1 MLFLRSQLSKKKK
14 NTFCSLWCITLWI
27 SFYLS
32 CLGFIGVHIWKLV
45 SFTDSEK
52 FSAMFYP
59 KIASPLFSLKST
71 PEFQQAYINFL
82 IISSTC
88 LNLCVIVF
96 ISLTFYVEF
105 RINLQLYFPV
115 YEFPITLYLVFI
127 SKLKHHNFFISRN
140 DSYSLISHFNI
151 YREAHFFQSTFITG
165 QFNSRYF

>member
-1 MLFLRSQLSKKKK
+1 
-14 NTFCSLWCITLWI
+14 
-27 SFYLS
+27 
-32 CLGFIGVHIWKLV
+32 
-45 SFTDSEK
+45 
-52 FSAMFYP
+52 MFYP

-127 SKLKHHNFFISRN
+127 SKLKHRNFFISRN
-140 DSYSLISHFNI
+140 DSYSPISHFNI
-151 YREAHFFQSTFITG
+151 YREAHFFPKHFHYRPI
-165 QFNSRYF
+165 QFTLFLKLLLNLAYESLCY